1 MSVNLKHV
9 EEVEKLQLEIQ
20 KLSYENKEL
29 LSIIKSYKEVYNQQ
43 AINFNIM
50 VEQRDSLLQ
59 LAKNLDMDF
68 NQGKIFNKD
77 LK

>member
-1 MSVNLKHV
+1 MSVNIEHV
-9 EEVEKLQLEIQ
+9 GEVEKLQLEIQ

-29 LSIIKSYKEVYNQQ
+29 LSIIKSYKEVDNQQ

-59 LAKNLDMDF
+59 LAKNLDMD
-68 NQGKIFNKD
+68 
-77 LK
+77 LKFHKTK